1 MNHADP
7 WPSNTD
13 HFDHTTT
20 MKSRLLVTQTELYP
34 DRNSPSHHLQKYL
47 SSEKHRNPFFI
58 KKGWTAR
65 SDCNRNTSMN
75 QVTLDTLKGQN
86 GWTMTY
92 NPNGS
97 AKLKRLLKWLGK
109 EIIEFKWFG
118 IISQTY

>member
-1 MNHADP
+1 M
-7 WPSNTD
+7 
-13 HFDHTTT
+13 
-20 MKSRLLVTQTELYP
+20 
-34 DRNSPSHHLQKYL
+34 
-47 SSEKHRNPFFI
+47 
-58 KKGWTAR
+58 
-65 SDCNRNTSMN
+65 SMN